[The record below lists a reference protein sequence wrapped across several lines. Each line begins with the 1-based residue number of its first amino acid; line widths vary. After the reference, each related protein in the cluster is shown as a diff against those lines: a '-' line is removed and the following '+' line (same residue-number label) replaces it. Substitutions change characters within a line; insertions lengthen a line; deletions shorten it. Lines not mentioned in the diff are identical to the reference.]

1 MAYSFTNLAAGSPID
16 RNTVVAN
23 LDGVKVYAHK
33 IQTSAIQAS
42 QFVDPNH
49 IMAPEYDAIRNVSTH
64 VSGIYGGQNNGGVNL
79 QLQFSTRWNSR
90 LTSST
95 YRQII
100 PKTSLQ
106 IKFIRPCSYI
116 FQWWLNSYSKFD
128 NATPVQGETYVM
140 VYNGEANFQPKSISG
155 MSVVEASEQALNL
168 TQGGYNA
175 SGFYAEEAQSA
186 GTLTI
191 GLCTASAANAYHTA
205 WGFSLEAFFI

>member
-1 MAYSFTNLAAGSPID
+1 MAYTFTNLVPGSVID

-23 LDGVKVYAHK
+23 LDGIKVYAHK
-33 IQTSAIQAS
+33 IETSAIKS
-42 QFVDPNH
+42 TQFVDPNH

-79 QLQFSTRWNSR
+79 QVQFSTRWNSQ

-95 YRQII
+95 YRQVI

-116 FQWWLNSYSKFD
+116 FQWFTNSYSKYD
-128 NATPVQGETYVM
+128 GRNPAEGETYIM
-140 VYNGEANFQPKSISG
+140 VYNGEPNFQPKSISG
-155 MSVVEASEQALNL
+155 MSVVEASASNLNL
-168 TQGGYNA
+168 SEGGYNA

-191 GLCTASAANAYHTA
+191 GLCTASQANAYHTA